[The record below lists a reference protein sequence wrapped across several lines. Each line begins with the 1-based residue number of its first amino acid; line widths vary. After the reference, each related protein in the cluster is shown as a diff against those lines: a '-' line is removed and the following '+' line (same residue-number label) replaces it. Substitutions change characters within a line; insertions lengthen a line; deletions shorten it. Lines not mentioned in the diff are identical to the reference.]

1 MNTPLPPWRIKL
13 IRTVLGLP
21 ALAAGILL
29 AWAGYFHQMEDHEKV
44 ASWVKT
50 PCRVLS
56 WGVKVSQSSFG
67 VHVQPG
73 MSFEYAYEGKTYRST
88 NYDEATDWK
97 VDLRDFEAEGDAARR
112 GPAYCYVN
120 PDKPA
125 EASFRAA
132 RLWFPFSL
140 IGGGVVLAL
149 VALVFLI
156 RTYLPRSIRPHDEHP
171 MSERVGRY
179 VLGILALFLI
189 GLGVSQ
195 FRETGLVDKVRVQV
209 VRSRLIQVPA
219 RVEGTGIVEVRGS
232 GRHSHRTYQKAHLV
246 YSYEHGGR
254 RWHSDRWYF
263 DARQLDVGSKET
275 TRALLAKYPAG
286 LEFSVWIL
294 PDKPWYSTLDPG
306 LRWDF
311 IWMIFPLGLVGG
323 GLWLLLAIWR
333 RR

>member
-21 ALAAGILL
+21 ALAVGILL

-50 PCRVLS
+50 PCRILS
-56 WGVKVSQSSFG
+56 WGVNVSQSSFG
-67 VHVQPG
+67 LKVQPV
-73 MSFEYAYEGKTYRST
+73 MSFEYAYGGKTYRSS
-88 NYDEATDWK
+88 NYDEATDWL
-97 VDLRDFEAEGDAARR
+97 VDLRDFEAEGHAARR

-140 IGGGVVLAL
+140 IGGGAALAL
-149 VALVFLI
+149 AAMVFLI
-156 RTYLPRSIRPHDEHP
+156 LTYIPRRIRPYDRDG
-171 MSERVGRY
+171 MQGRVGRR
-179 VLGILALFLI
+179 VLGGMALFLI
-189 GLGVSQ
+189 GLGVYQLWQ
-195 FRETGLVDKVRVQV
+195 FNLVDKVYAQV
-209 VRSRLIQVPA
+209 VRSQLIRVPA
-219 RVEGTGIVEVRGS
+219 RVEGTGIVEERGS
-232 GRHSHRTYQKAHLV
+232 GRHYNRRYQKAHLV

-263 DARQLDVGSKET
+263 DARRLDVGSKET
-275 TRALLAKYPAG
+275 TRAMLARYPAG
-286 LEFSVWIL
+286 LEMGIWIL

-311 IWMIFPLGLVGG
+311 LWLILPVGFISG
-323 GLWLLLAIWR
+323 GLWLLGDIR
-333 RR
+333 RRR